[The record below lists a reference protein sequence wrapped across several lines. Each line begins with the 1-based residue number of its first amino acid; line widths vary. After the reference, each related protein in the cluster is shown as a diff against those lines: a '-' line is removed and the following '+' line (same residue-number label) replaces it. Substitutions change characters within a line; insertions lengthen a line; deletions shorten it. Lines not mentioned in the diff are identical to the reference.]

1 VSSHPALSAD
11 RLAPPTP
18 GQLRRLLAAEHL
30 RPRKALSQNFLTDAA
45 ALDAI
50 VAAAELQLG
59 DRVLEVGPGL
69 GVLTRRLLAAGAS
82 VLAVELDP
90 RLAAWL
96 RRELAEVPG
105 FDLIE
110 ADALTLHPREVFPAE
125 SFKLVANIPYHIT
138 SPLLH
143 AFLEG
148 ERPPEVA
155 VLLVQAEVAERVA
168 APPGQMSYLSV
179 FVQNIASA
187 EVVARVPAAAF
198 EPAPDVDSA
207 VLRLRRRA
215 EPPVPL
221 GSGREP
227 FYRIVQAG
235 FRQRRKQ
242 IHNGLGRELPVG
254 GGAVENA
261 LAACAIDG
269 ERRPQTLSVE
279 EWACLA
285 TQLTP
290 LLRRADEGGT
300 ARAERHAR
308 RGTAG

>member
-1 VSSHPALSAD
+1 MSSHPALGAD

-30 RPRKALSQNFLTDAA
+30 RPHKALSQNFLTDAA
-45 ALDAI
+45 VLDAI
-50 VAAAELQLG
+50 VAAAELQPG

-90 RLAAWL
+90 RLTAWL
-96 RRELAEVPG
+96 RRELGDVPG

-125 SFKLVANIPYHIT
+125 SFKMVANIPYHIT

-207 VLRLRRRA
+207 ILRLRRRA

-227 FYRIVQAG
+227 FYLVVQAG

-254 GGAVENA
+254 SGAVENA

-290 LLRRADEGGT
+290 LLRSADADGT
-300 ARAERHAR
+300 ARVER
-308 RGTAG
+308 RGRRRPAG